1 MKTTTIKEE
10 GLSKI
15 FQIILPQTELQKAIN
30 SRLQEVASSAKIDGF
45 RQGKVPLS
53 IIKTR
58 YGTQVKGEVLEKQ
71 VSECIRKLF
80 TEKNIKPAMQ
90 PKVNFE
96 GEPMGDKDVKFKV
109 EIEVLPDIKV
119 LKFSKIKLEKLISDV
134 QEVDIEKALD
144 EIATGQKSYDTIKEK
159 RKSKKGDVV
168 LIDFKGKIDGEY
180 FEGGSSENHTL
191 ELGSGQMIPGFE
203 DQLIGLSPSKE
214 KEIEVTFPK
223 DYPNKDLSAK
233 KAIFEIKLKNIMK
246 AKKAKV
252 DENLAKNMGFP
263 DLKTL
268 KESVKNQLQANY
280 DKTSR
285 NRIKRDLLD
294 VLSKQ
299 YNFEVPKTM
308 VENENKIIWDRFE
321 QDKKSGLIDD
331 QDKGKK
337 ESELKKEYLEIA
349 ERRVRLGLLMQEIG
363 NTNKISVNEEEI
375 KKVILQEA
383 KKYPGEENKVLDFY
397 KKNPEA
403 LNAIRGPIFEE
414 KVVDLILKESL
425 ITEKKVSSGDLFS
438 EPKIE
443 AIKSKKPTKTK
454 VKK

>member
-1 MKTTTIKEE
+1 MEIDNKKILICNCENTT
-10 GLSKI
+10 
-15 FQIILPQTELQKAIN
+15 
-30 SRLQEVASSAKIDGF
+30 KID
-45 RQGKVPLS
+45 
-53 IIKTR
+53 
-58 YGTQVKGEVLEKQ
+58 EE
-71 VSECIRKLF
+71 
-80 TEKNIKPAMQ
+80 
-90 PKVNFE
+90 
-96 GEPMGDKDVKFKV
+96 
-109 EIEVLPDIKV
+109 
-119 LKFSKIKLEKLISDV
+119 
-134 QEVDIEKALD
+134 
-144 EIATGQKSYDTIKEK
+144 
-159 RKSKKGDVV
+159 
-168 LIDFKGKIDGEY
+168 
-180 FEGGSSENHTL
+180 
-191 ELGSGQMIPGFE
+191 
-203 DQLIGLSPSKE
+203 
-214 KEIEVTFPK
+214 
-223 DYPNKDLSAK
+223 
-233 KAIFEIKLKNIMK
+233 
-246 AKKAKV
+246 
-252 DENLAKNMGFP
+252 
-263 DLKTL
+263 
-268 KESVKNQLQANY
+268 
-280 DKTSR
+280 
-285 NRIKRDLLD
+285 
-294 VLSKQ
+294 VLSKSCKLENKCKIYNNLCESELDVVSEQ
-299 YNFEVPKTM
+299 MTLSSKENKSLLIACTQQEEVFEKVAEENNFEVPKTM